1 MIDEWADGVVPMFSP
16 LLLDVPAPRD
26 GRLNPECRLRRS
38 VSAEALPA
46 TDGPSRTGATLEF
59 AVRLCNTM
67 G

>member
-1 MIDEWADGVVPMFSP
+1 MFSP

-26 GRLNPECRLRRS
+26 GRLNPECRLRKS